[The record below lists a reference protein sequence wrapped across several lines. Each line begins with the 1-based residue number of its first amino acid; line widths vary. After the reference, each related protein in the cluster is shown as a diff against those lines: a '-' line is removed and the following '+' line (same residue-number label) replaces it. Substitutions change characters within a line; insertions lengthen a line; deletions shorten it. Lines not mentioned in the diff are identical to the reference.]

1 VRKPPPQLLG
11 FLRRHDPVIQ
21 SVVLRLRDVVI
32 ADMAPCHEYIFQMK
46 SKVGLQYGPTE
57 RTDDYVCSISVF
69 EKHVDL
75 SFRNGAALQDPQ
87 GVLEG
92 KGKAIKYLRMK
103 TLADVQRPDLR
114 GFLQQARRLG
124 ADADS
129 GWGPP
134 ITGGDVATRVKEKL

>member
-32 ADMAPCHEYIFQMK
+32 AEMAPCHEYIFQMK
-46 SKVGLQYGPTE
+46 SKVVLLYGPTE
-57 RTDDYVCSISVF
+57 KAVDDQVCSISAF

-75 SFRNGAALQDPQ
+75 SFRRGDQLPDPKGA
-87 GVLEG
+87 LEG
-92 KGKAIKYLRMK
+92 KGKGFRQMRLK
-103 TLADVQRPDLR
+103 TLTDVQRPEIRPLI
-114 GFLQQARRLG
+114 QQARKLEE
-124 ADADS
+124 AN

-134 ITGGDVATRVKEKL
+134 VTGGEIATRVKEKKA

>member
-1 VRKPPPQLLG
+1 MRKPPPQLLG

-46 SKVGLQYGPTE
+46 SKIGLQYGATE
-57 RTDDYVCSISVF
+57 RTDDFVCSISVF

-75 SFRNGAALQDPQ
+75 SFRQGAELQDPA

-92 KGKAIKYLRMK
+92 KGKTLKYLRLK
-103 TLADVQRPDLR
+103 TLTDVQRPDIR

-124 ADADS
+124 ADT

-134 ITGGDVATRVKEKL
+134 ITGGDVVTKVKEKS